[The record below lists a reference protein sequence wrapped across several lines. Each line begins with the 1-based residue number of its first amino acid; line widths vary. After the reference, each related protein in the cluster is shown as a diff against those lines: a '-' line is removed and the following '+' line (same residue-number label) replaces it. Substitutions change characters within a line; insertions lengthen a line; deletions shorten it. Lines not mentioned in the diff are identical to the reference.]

1 MNYDVGIIGLGYVG
15 LTLAAAF
22 SKSGLKVLGVEL
34 QEDIV
39 SSVKLG
45 KAHFTERGLN
55 EILYEQVKKGTLIA
69 KNKFDASDNC
79 NYFILTVGTPLD
91 HNGEHRIDMI
101 QSSVSEILNQ
111 MKNGSTVIVRSTV
124 AVGTTRK
131 LIKSELDKTG
141 LQYFLAMCPER
152 TLEGNAVKELNI
164 LPQIIG
170 SDDIKSSE
178 SAAKLF
184 RKITKSIIFVDKY
197 ETAEIIKLVDNSY
210 RDVQFAFANEVA
222 RACEAVGVNALDV
235 INSGK
240 QNYPRTNVALP
251 GLVGGPCLE
260 KDPHIFYQS
269 FKKYGIDLEI
279 TKTARLVNERQPSE
293 VVSSLYNNYF
303 LKLNSKKLL
312 KISLLGMA
320 FKGKPLTD
328 DLRGS
333 MGTAVLKEIQK
344 IFMNSDIGLYDPVIS
359 IDKLKENFPE
369 FNIYKNI
376 DDAAKGADLLLITNN
391 NDFFSYQN
399 LDYLISLLSSDGIIF
414 DFWNNFSSDPVAV
427 SNKKYLS
434 LGNTK
439 ILKNE

>member
-1 MNYDVGIIGLGYVG
+1 MDYDVGIIGLGYVG

-344 IFMNSDIGLYDPVIS
+344 KFMNSDIGLYDPVIS

>member
-303 LKLNSKKLL
+303 L
-312 KISLLGMA
+312 
-320 FKGKPLTD
+320 
-328 DLRGS
+328 
-333 MGTAVLKEIQK
+333 
-344 IFMNSDIGLYDPVIS
+344 
-359 IDKLKENFPE
+359 
-369 FNIYKNI
+369 
-376 DDAAKGADLLLITNN
+376 
-391 NDFFSYQN
+391 
-399 LDYLISLLSSDGIIF
+399 
-414 DFWNNFSSDPVAV
+414 
-427 SNKKYLS
+427 
-434 LGNTK
+434 
-439 ILKNE
+439 